1 MDGLIKR
8 INDII
13 EICWESF
20 SAKIGCRLI
29 EINKEASMQLNFAYL
44 LKNTI
49 DLAIHHEDEKI
60 TIELETTI
68 SVNGRTK
75 ECDIV
80 IKIEKSDSTFYLP
93 IEMKCYKELASS
105 GGKRGALD
113 VFFKDVHADIE
124 LLESY
129 SKKENFLMG
138 RMLVMT
144 DFRRAIFPKKK
155 DGKFWDYDI
164 SHGSEIKGTVIKNT
178 AIGGFEV
185 NIKIDGNYIF
195 NWKEYNNFYF
205 LKLETNLQWQKEY
218 IQN

>member
-1 MDGLIKR
+1 MEGLIKR
-8 INDII
+8 VNDII
-13 EICWESF
+13 EVCWESF
-20 SAKIGCRLI
+20 SAKIGCGLI
-29 EINKEASMQLNFAYL
+29 VINKEASMQLNFAYL

-49 DLAIHHEDEKI
+49 DLVIHHEDEKI

-68 SVNGRTK
+68 SINGRTK

-80 IKIEKSDSTFYLP
+80 IKIEKADFIFYLP

-113 VFFKDVHADIE
+113 IFFKDVHADIE

-138 RMLVMT
+138 IMLVMT
-144 DFRRAIFPKKK
+144 DFRTAIFPNKKS
-155 DGKFWDYDI
+155 GKFWDYDI

-178 AIGGFEV
+178 AIGGIPV
-185 NIKIDGNYIF
+185 NIKIDGNYSF
-195 NWKEYNNFYF
+195 DWKEYNKFYF
-205 LKLETNLQWQKEY
+205 LKLETNL
-218 IQN
+218 

>member
-1 MDGLIKR
+1 MDVLIKR
-8 INDII
+8 VNDII

-20 SAKIGCRLI
+20 SAKIGCGLI

-49 DLAIHHEDEKI
+49 DLAIHNEDEKI

-68 SVNGRTK
+68 PVNGRTK

-80 IKIEKSDSTFYLP
+80 IKIEKGHTFFYLP
-93 IEMKCYKELASS
+93 IEVKCYKEFASS

-113 VFFKDVHADIE
+113 IFFKDVFVDIE

-129 SKKENFLMG
+129 SKKEKFLKG
-138 RMLVMT
+138 IMLVMT
-144 DFRRAIFPKKK
+144 DFKRAIFSLKKI
-155 DGKFWDYDI
+155 GKFWDYDI
-164 SHGSEIKGTVIKNT
+164 SHGNEIMENIIKNT
-178 AIGGFEV
+178 AIGGYVV
-185 NIKIDGNYIF
+185 NIKIDGNYSF

-205 LKLETNLQWQKEY
+205 LKLETNL
-218 IQN
+218 

>member
-1 MDGLIKR
+1 LDDLVKR
-8 INDII
+8 VNDII

-20 SAKIGCRLI
+20 SAKIGCGLI

-49 DLAIHHEDEKI
+49 DLAIHNEDEKI

-68 SVNGRTK
+68 QVNGRTK

-80 IKIEKSDSTFYLP
+80 IKIEKADYIFYLP

-113 VFFKDVHADIE
+113 IFFKDVYVDIE

-129 SKKENFLMG
+129 SKKEHFLMG

-144 DFRRAIFPKKK
+144 DFRRAIFPEKKN
-155 DGKFWDYDI
+155 GKFWVYDI
-164 SHGSEIKGTVIKNT
+164 SHGSEIIGTVIKNT
-178 AIGGFEV
+178 AIGGFDV
-185 NIKIDGNYIF
+185 NIKIDGNYSF

-205 LKLETNLQWQKEY
+205 LKLETNL
-218 IQN
+218 

>member
-1 MDGLIKR
+1 MDNLVKR

-20 SAKIGCRLI
+20 SAKIGCGLI

-44 LKNTI
+44 LKNTV

-68 SVNGRTK
+68 PVNGRSR
-75 ECDIV
+75 ECDV
-80 IKIEKSDSTFYLP
+80 VFKIEKGDNVFYLP

-113 VFFKDVHADIE
+113 IFFKDVFVDIE

-129 SKKENFLMG
+129 SKKEHFLKG
-138 RMLVMT
+138 IMLVMT
-144 DFRRAIFPKKK
+144 DFRNAVFPAKKN
-155 DGKFWDYDI
+155 GKYWDYDI
-164 SHGSEIKGTVIKNT
+164 SHGSQIIGRVTKNT
-178 AIGGFEV
+178 SIGGFDV
-185 NIKIDGNYIF
+185 NINIDGNYNF
-195 NWKEYNNFYF
+195 DWKQYNNFYF
-205 LKLETNLQWQKEY
+205 LKLENNL
-218 IQN
+218 

>member
-1 MDGLIKR
+1 MEALTKR

-20 SAKIGCRLI
+20 SAKIGCGLI
-29 EINKEASMQLNFAYL
+29 KINKEASMQLNFAYL

-68 SVNGRTK
+68 PVNGKTK

-80 IKIEKSDSTFYLP
+80 IKIEKADSILYLP
-93 IEMKCYKELASS
+93 IEMKCYKEYASS

-129 SKKENFLMG
+129 SKKENFLKG
-138 RMLVMT
+138 IMLVMT
-144 DFRRAIFPKKK
+144 DFKRAIYPIKKS
-155 DGKFWDYDI
+155 GKFWIYDI
-164 SHGSEIKGTVIKNT
+164 SHGSEIKGTIIKNT

-185 NIKIDGNYIF
+185 NIKIDGDYSF
-195 NWKEYNNFYF
+195 NWKEYNGFYF
-205 LKLETNLQWQKEY
+205 LKLETNSKLDS
-218 IQN
+218 IIHLI

>member
-1 MDGLIKR
+1 MDNLVKR
-8 INDII
+8 VNDII
-13 EICWESF
+13 EVCWESF
-20 SAKIGCRLI
+20 SAKIGCGLI

-68 SVNGRTK
+68 NVNGKTK

-80 IKIEKSDSTFYLP
+80 IKIEKEDKILKLP

-113 VFFKDVHADIE
+113 IFFKDVHADIE

-129 SKKENFLMG
+129 SKKENFLKG
-138 RMLVMT
+138 IMLVMT
-144 DFRRAIFPKKK
+144 DFKNAVFPVKKN
-155 DGKFWDYDI
+155 GKYWDYDI
-164 SHGSEIKGTVIKNT
+164 SHGSKIIGGVTKNT
-178 AIGGFEV
+178 AIGGFDI
-185 NIKIDGNYIF
+185 NIKIEGNYSL
-195 NWKEYNNFYF
+195 NWREYNKFYF
-205 LKLETNLQWQKEY
+205 LKLEINTIFADTLHLT
-218 IQN
+218 

>member
-1 MDGLIKR
+1 MDDLVKR
-8 INDII
+8 VNDII

-20 SAKIGCRLI
+20 SAKIGCGLI

-49 DLAIHHEDEKI
+49 DLAIHNEDEKI

-68 SVNGRTK
+68 QVNGRTK

-80 IKIEKSDSTFYLP
+80 IKIEKADYIFYLP

-113 VFFKDVHADIE
+113 IFFKDVYVDIE

-129 SKKENFLMG
+129 SKKEHFLMG

-144 DFRRAIFPKKK
+144 DFRRAIFPEKKN
-155 DGKFWDYDI
+155 GKFWVYDI
-164 SHGSEIKGTVIKNT
+164 SHGSEIIGTVIKNT
-178 AIGGFEV
+178 AIGGFDV
-185 NIKIDGNYIF
+185 NIKIDGNYSF

-205 LKLETNLQWQKEY
+205 LKLETNL
-218 IQN
+218 

>member
-1 MDGLIKR
+1 MDNLIGR
-8 INDII
+8 INSII

-20 SAKIGCRLI
+20 SAKIGCGLI
-29 EINKEASMQLNFAYL
+29 RINKEASMQLNFAYL

-68 SVNGRTK
+68 PVNGKTK

-80 IKIEKSDSTFYLP
+80 VKIEKAERVFYLP
-93 IEMKCYKELASS
+93 IEMKCYKEYASS

-129 SKKENFLMG
+129 SKKENFLKG
-138 RMLVMT
+138 IMLVMT
-144 DFRRAIFPKKK
+144 DFKRAIFPVKK

-164 SHGSEIKGTVIKNT
+164 SHGSEIKGTTIKNT

-185 NIKIDGNYIF
+185 NIKIDGDYNF
-195 NWKEYNNFYF
+195 DWKEYNNFYF